1 MTRATVTGLIDGLTL
16 DGLVT
21 LAAGELDRR
30 RKAIM
35 LTPKG
40 EALIDKA
47 LPDIFQRMAEL
58 TAPLLAT
65 NAVRRS
71 GYWERSKTVC
81 ALHALLKLKKRPA
94 SDNRCRGRKTAPST
108 CLAHRRLTPHGLR
121 RYRQLA
127 CAARLSAVP
136 GARPPKQ
143 QWRRGPCPDLGR
155 EQDYPLDALFH
166 LGAFCLSWAA
176 IRASGDASRTFRR
189 WFCVGAVTWIGL
201 WIIPAWP
208 GPYVAVFAGGG
219 VLILLLISVAFG
231 RAALTGEPYAG
242 TRSEHWRI
250 ASAFF
255 FALATWDVC
264 GLGSVGGILHPNSSS
279 RAANQGLVVTQT
291 TKLIIE
297 FVIAWALVAIATVP
311 LGRGVSATRAPRAGS
326 TGDGLAGT
334 SRVRIDVHHRTRR
347 GAEARR
353 LSRAL

>member
-1 MTRATVTGLIDGLTL
+1 VTIAVVDGKPRPQPAWLIAGLLLMAYAVIGNW
-16 DGLVT
+16 
-21 LAAGELDRR
+21 LALPGYRR
-30 RKAIM
+30 FLAQGHQSSNGGAD
-35 LTPKG
+35 L
-40 EALIDKA
+40 ALILGA
-47 LPDIFQRMAEL
+47 
-58 TAPLLAT
+58 
-65 NAVRRS
+65 
-71 GYWERSKTVC
+71 SKTI
-81 ALHALLKLKKRPA
+81 LWM
-94 SDNRCRGRKTAPST
+94 
-108 CLAHRRLTPHGLR
+108 
-121 RYRQLA
+121 
-127 CAARLSAVP
+127 LS
-136 GARPPKQ
+136 
-143 QWRRGPCPDLGR
+143 
-155 EQDYPLDALFH
+155 FH

-208 GPYVAVFAGGG
+208 GPYVTVFAGGG

-264 GLGSVGGILHPNSSS
+264 GLGSVGGILHPDSTS

-334 SRVRIDVHHRTRR
+334 KQSENRCAPPYSPR
-347 GAEARR
+347 G
-353 LSRAL
+353 